1 MKYYPVLLKLE
12 GRRCLVVGAGGV
24 GTRKVTGLLECDAE
38 VVVVSPEASQQVL
51 ALAKKEAVVYHARP
65 YRPTDL
71 AGMFLVVGATDDQTL
86 NHQIYNDADA
96 RGMLCNIADRPKVC
110 NFILPAVLRRGDLV
124 VAFSTSGK
132 SPAFARRLRIEMQAR
147 FGPEYADL
155 LDLMGRIRAKLLA
168 EDHAPE
174 AHKPLF
180 EALLDGGLL
189 EMLRG
194 RRHSEID
201 ALLRGVLGE
210 GFSMVQ
216 LKGPISGR
224 GEVLDRER

>member
-1 MKYYPVLLKLE
+1 
-12 GRRCLVVGAGGV
+12 
-24 GTRKVTGLLECDAE
+24 
-38 VVVVSPEASQQVL
+38 
-51 ALAKKEAVVYHARP
+51 
-65 YRPTDL
+65 
-71 AGMFLVVGATDDQTL
+71 
-86 NHQIYNDADA
+86 
-96 RGMLCNIADRPKVC
+96 
-110 NFILPAVLRRGDLV
+110 
-124 VAFSTSGK
+124 
-132 SPAFARRLRIEMQAR
+132 MQAR

-189 EMLRG
+189 ELLRDD
-194 RRHSEID
+194 RRERID
-201 ALLRGVLGE
+201 ALLRDVLGE

-224 GEVLDRER
+224 GEVFNRER